1 MQSRCAD
8 EVKEVLTLTVGSSLV
23 VVVSSLFLEMVAQ

>member
-23 VVVSSLFLEMVAQ
+23 VSSLFLEMVAQ